1 MMWTKTLWDNIRK
14 IEKWNVSGI
23 PEPLCPQKHW
33 FVLFFV
39 YCARPTVGSGTKKP
53 THKKKKL

>member
-39 YCARPTVGSGTKKP
+39 YCARPTVGIGTKNP